1 MSHPPKTPGAV
12 VTAGVL
18 LAVYGALLLICG
30 ICSGFSLF
38 VNDPAQEA
46 IMIQDVPGYTIIKFV
61 DAISTLLVAIL
72 MIVSGVGLFQ
82 LFSFARLAAYPVC
95 VYQIFFVL
103 AFNLHQ
109 AIFVVPVMPRLLAL
123 QMQNQPQPPP
133 FDVNQFGAVVMWL
146 KIAVAIIVPLAFCL
160 PVLYLLS
167 SKPARDAFS
176 GVSQPDP
183 DDDRERRP
191 RHDGY
196 DDDDDGYDRPKSP
209 PKSPGDTGI
218 RDRS

>member
-30 ICSGFSLF
+30 FCGGVSLF
-38 VNDPAQEA
+38 IGDPNADKMMIDEA
-46 IMIQDVPGYTIIKFV
+46 PGY
-61 DAISTLLVAIL
+61 
-72 MIVSGVGLFQ
+72 MIVKFAEPLSNLFVGVTMIIAGVGLFQ
-82 LFSFARLAAYPVC
+82 LMALARVAAYLAVI
-95 VYQIFFVL
+95 YQIFFIVVR
-103 AFNLHQ
+103 NIYT
-109 AIFVVPVMPRLLAL
+109 AIFLLPLMDRLMAQQL
-123 QMQNQPQPPP
+123 QNQPAP
-133 FDVNQFGAVVMWL
+133 FDMGQIMKGSMWAG
-146 KIAVAIIVPLAFCL
+146 IAISILIHLAFCVPIL
-160 PVLYLLS
+160 AFLS
-167 SKPARDAFS
+167 SKSARDAFS

-218 RDRS
+218 RG